1 MALKKKGGPPGQG
14 GPPPGMGGPPGR
26 RGPKDPNVVE
36 WDGPDDPENPMNFP
50 RWKKWMITVV
60 MGLMTFCI
68 TFASSVFSTATE
80 ELFGRKI
87 PLFIGFFIF
96 AVFQIPV
103 AMAQNVQTIMLCRFF
118 GGLFGSAPLG
128 IVGGAMVD
136 FWEPLDRGIAICIFS
151 AATFLGP
158 VAGPI
163 AGGFITMSSLTWRW
177 TEWLTMIMG
186 FSFGLL
192 GLFTI
197 PETFAPVLLSRKAK
211 KMRYETLNWALHARS
226 DEQQVVPKDL
236 VTKFLFKPF
245 KMLLLDPI
253 LLLIT
258 LYMSLIYGVLYLL
271 FVAYPI
277 AFSEIRG
284 WNLGVG
290 ALPFAAVTVGVLLG
304 GLLIVFHSKTR
315 YTRLLKENGSV
326 VPEERLVPMMV
337 GGIIFPAGLFWFAWT
352 SSAHIT
358 WIPQVL
364 SGIFIGCGVLLIF
377 LQGLSYIVDCYK
389 WNSASAIAGN
399 TFCRSLVGAGFPLFA
414 TTMFHTL
421 GVNWAAS
428 LLGFL
433 AAALAPVPF
442 LFFVY
447 GQKIRNLSKFSP
459 TGGPPGGMGGP
470 PGGPPGGM
478 GGPPGGPPGGMGGPP
493 GGMGGPPSG
502 MGGPP
507 GGMGGPPGGKG
518 GPPGDAGLECADTWE
533 HLRTTACL
541 TSSAITEAVQN
552 HHSLHEAALNSLL
565 SASLRILA
573 NMVSVQPSRHSPD
586 EIDVVITF
594 RTQSSDIVFLSAD
607 VSNWTPQQMSLYKFR
622 IGENNWFHDGTVSA
636 EPDGF
641 FGWNNKFEIPEV
653 PLPTPANDLDEDVDL
668 ESVAAVESIADTV
681 SEFGTEG
688 DTHSLFH
695 DEDLIDRDEV
705 IEDPDYAE
713 AKKAEEKSPPLQP
726 TQEPTPK
733 PTQHNEST
741 VSGAHGAAEAGAGAA
756 ETPIKPS
763 RLSVYICLPCALSL
777 LLLRFVL

>member
-1 MALKKKGGPPGQG
+1 MVGRHICQMASRPRNSGQGSPAAKRPIPSEIKVDSKHSKPDHGKDDIDVEKMALKKKGGPPGQG

-68 TFASSVFSTATE
+68 TFASSVFSTATEVTAAEFKVSPE

-518 GPPGDAGLECADTWE
+518 GPPGG
-533 HLRTTACL
+533 
-541 TSSAITEAVQN
+541 
-552 HHSLHEAALNSLL
+552 
-565 SASLRILA
+565 
-573 NMVSVQPSRHSPD
+573 M
-586 EIDVVITF
+586 
-594 RTQSSDIVFLSAD
+594 
-607 VSNWTPQQMSLYKFR
+607 
-622 IGENNWFHDGTVSA
+622 GG
-636 EPDGF
+636 
-641 FGWNNKFEIPEV
+641 
-653 PLPTPANDLDEDVDL
+653 
-668 ESVAAVESIADTV
+668 
-681 SEFGTEG
+681 
-688 DTHSLFH
+688 
-695 DEDLIDRDEV
+695 
-705 IEDPDYAE
+705 
-713 AKKAEEKSPPLQP
+713 PP
-726 TQEPTPK
+726 
-733 PTQHNEST
+733 
-741 VSGAHGAAEAGAGAA
+741 GA
-756 ETPIKPS
+756 
-763 RLSVYICLPCALSL
+763 
-777 LLLRFVL
+777 